1 MNKKNAE
8 VYYDDILECI
18 AKINE
23 YTKDISLNR
32 FNKDTK
38 IQDAVIRR
46 IEIIGEAANNIP
58 KEIQKK
64 YPDLPW
70 KDIIGMRNIL
80 IHHYGGVDLIR
91 IWKVIKS
98 RMTELK
104 KNILILKEKDLP
116 PGK

>member
-1 MNKKNAE
+1 MVEERRDIVMNKKNAE
-8 VYYDDILECI
+8 VYYNDILECI

-23 YTKDISLNR
+23 YTKDVSLNR

-64 YPDLPW
+64 YPDLPL
-70 KDIIGMRNIL
+70 R
-80 IHHYGGVDLIR
+80 
-91 IWKVIKS
+91 
-98 RMTELK
+98 
-104 KNILILKEKDLP
+104 
-116 PGK
+116 